1 MGNLLLTG
9 AFCTDATEII
19 QFIGKIFFIF
29 KIIIPILLLIWGFID
44 LGKAVVASKDDE
56 IKKATKSLMTR
67 AIAAVIIFFL
77 PTLVGIIFGLVN
89 DYKDKDYQKD
99 YVYCDECFLRPYGDC
114 KTKAA
119 TRAAKI
125 K

>member
-1 MGNLLLTG
+1 MVNLLLIG
-9 AFCTDATEII
+9 GFCSDAKSII
-19 QFIGKIFFIF
+19 QFIGQIFLIF

-77 PTLVGIIFGLVN
+77 PTLVGIIFGLIGDFN
-89 DYKDKDYQKD
+89 ANKAEYDICSQ
-99 YVYCDECFLRPYGDC
+99 CFLYPNSKC
-114 KTKAA
+114 
-119 TRAAKI
+119 
-125 K
+125 